1 MRGKAET
8 LSTKLVEVKIKAQI
22 DALVDALSE
31 VEVEKLVK
39 NNRRPDL
46 QTFVL
51 TIKSLR
57 DFPLL

>member
-1 MRGKAET
+1 MRGEAET

-46 QTFVL
+46 QSFAL